1 MNKHGLQFVKAAMMG
16 LLITIGL
23 GFIVALAVS
32 LVAFVIGLIITPP
45 SGHDITFTDRCYFS
59 LGIGAAGFIAVAI
72 LCLRD
77 IFKEHRYECS
87 HPDIDYMFEKLVS
100 NFKEKFPQITYEMEQ
115 EDWNAIKIV
124 AKDKNVGDM
133 TISVGWND
141 IILGIGQIFH
151 LHFRFDYSQSE
162 PEEAEDKALS
172 AALSC
177 AEDFFTGRV
186 VLRIKFR
193 RNKPVTA
200 RVVDPVNNKCL
211 GWIASLGISSILSSL
226 LFQKSEVRD
235 FVWSGPY
242 DAEKQ
247 R

>member
-1 MNKHGLQFVKAAMMG
+1 MNKHGLQFVKAAVMG
-16 LLITIGL
+16 LLIVIGL
-23 GFIVALAVS
+23 GLIVALAVS
-32 LVAFVIGLIITPP
+32 LVAFGIGLIFTAPG
-45 SGHDITFTDRCYFS
+45 GHDITFTDRCYFS
-59 LGIGAAGFIAVAI
+59 LGIGAAGFIAVII

-77 IFKEHRYECS
+77 IFSERRYEYS
-87 HPDIDYMFEKLVS
+87 NPDIDHMFEKLVS
-100 NFKEKFPQITYEMEQ
+100 DFKAKFPQITYETEQ

-141 IILGIGQIFH
+141 ITLGIGQIFH

-162 PEEAEDKALS
+162 PEETENKAIL

-177 AEDFFTGRV
+177 AKDFFADRM
-186 VLRIKFR
+186 VLRIKYR
-193 RNKPVTA
+193 GNRPVSA

-211 GWIASLGISSILSSL
+211 GWIASLGIGSILNAL

-242 DAEKQ
+242 EAEKQ